1 MSTPSEGLS
10 WFGPFAPEPGSEQGD
25 TPLEFERLWRG
36 FMTARVTLGL
46 VLLVLQGTLH
56 ALGSPGDAWLIWFCA
71 AYFAVALTSRL
82 SGKLRQLGPTLG
94 VQWISTMGVDI
105 LTYAVLQWAQG
116 GNINFTP
123 FFALPVLMAAV
134 LGSLMLAMG
143 AAASVTLLMFSHAG
157 WISLQGQAD
166 SAPYFLQAA
175 LTGAGFFV
183 IAFLAHQIA
192 TRLANVELRAERSH
206 LAARVQRQVN
216 ELVIE
221 SLTDG
226 VLVIDQNSMV
236 RAANPAARQ
245 LLDAETAVRS
255 TSFDLASQTGW
266 HGLDDLMRQSFSGNT
281 SNQADVTIHH
291 PGRGP
296 RRVRVRTQLT
306 ATPDGAGGTAERLC
320 VMFLQDQREIEARMR
335 TEKMASM
342 GRMSAAVAHE
352 IRNPLA
358 AIAQANA
365 LLEEDL
371 SDPRHRQLTH
381 IVQQNVKRL
390 DKIVDEVLDIS
401 RVQYRENTAASET
414 LLLIPSVERICLDW
428 QAQTGNPQAVQLHLS
443 ALVVEVRFETEH
455 LRRVLVNLLDNARR
469 YASPQTG
476 AIQVFAGA
484 SSVGQGLLSV
494 WSDGAVMDQS
504 VERHLFEPFFSS
516 ESRSSGL
523 GLYICRELCERH
535 GGHIAYYRTKKT
547 VQGKLRE
554 GNEFMVMFEAKPLH
568 NDGLVLPDS
577 TAPNPWPQTQL

>member
-10 WFGPFAPEPGSEQGD
+10 WFGPYPPEPGAEPAD

-36 FMTARVTLGL
+36 FMNARITLAL
-46 VLLVLQGTLH
+46 VLLGLQGTLH
-56 ALGSPGDAWLIWFCA
+56 ALGSPSDTWLLWFCA
-71 AYFAVALTSRL
+71 AYFTVALASRL
-82 SGKLRQLGPTLG
+82 LAKPRQLAQTPGIQWVGTL
-94 VQWISTMGVDI
+94 GVDI
-105 LTYAVLQWAQG
+105 LAYAVLQMTQG
-116 GNINFTP
+116 SNINFTP

-134 LGSLMLAMG
+134 LGSLLLAMG
-143 AAASVTLLMFSHAG
+143 VAASVTLLMFLHAG
-157 WISLQGQAD
+157 WISLQSQTD
-166 SAPYFLQAA
+166 NAPYFLQAA

-183 IAFLAHQIA
+183 IALLAHQIA
-192 TRLANVELRAERSH
+192 SRLVNIERRAERSQ

-226 VLVIDQNSMV
+226 VLVIDQSSTV

-245 LLDAETAVRS
+245 LLDAETAAWS
-255 TSFDLASQTGW
+255 NSFELTSLTGW
-266 HGLDDLMRQSFSGNT
+266 HGLDDLMQLSFSGNAPC
-281 SNQADVTIHH
+281 QADVIIHH

-320 VMFLQDQREIEARMR
+320 VMFLQDQREIEARLR

-371 SDPRHRQLTH
+371 SDPRHRQLTQMVH
-381 IVQQNVKRL
+381 LNVKRL

-401 RVQYRENTAASET
+401 RVQDRENTGTSET
-414 LLLIPSVERICLDW
+414 LVLDPSVKRICLDW
-428 QAQTGNPQAVQLHLS
+428 QGQTDIQHRVQINLS
-443 ALVVEVRFETEH
+443 ASSMEVRFETEH

-469 YASPQTG
+469 YASQQTG
-476 AIQVFAGA
+476 AIQVFTGA
-484 SSVGQGLLSV
+484 SGVGQGLLSV
-494 WSDGAVMDQS
+494 WSDGAAMDQS

-535 GGHIAYYRTKKT
+535 GASIAYYRTRKSAR
-547 VQGKLRE
+547 GHLCD
-554 GNEFMVMFEAKPLH
+554 GNEFIVTFEAKP
-568 NDGLVLPDS
+568 PDNGS
-577 TAPNPWPQTQL
+577 LMSNEATDSISWFQIYH

>member
-1 MSTPSEGLS
+1 MNTAPESLS
-10 WFGPFAPEPGSEQGD
+10 WFGPYLPESGSEAAD

-46 VLLVLQGTLH
+46 VLLVLQGSFL
-56 ALGSPGDAWLIWFCA
+56 ALGSPGERWLVWWCA
-71 AYFAVALTSRL
+71 AYFALALAARL
-82 SGKLRQLGPTLG
+82 LAKPRHLGPTVG
-94 VQWISTMGVDI
+94 VHWISTIGLDI
-105 LTYAVLQWAQG
+105 LAYAVLQLAQG
-116 GNINFTP
+116 SSINFTP

-134 LGSLMLAMG
+134 LGSLLLALG

-157 WISLQGQAD
+157 WISLYSQTD

-183 IAFLAHQIA
+183 IALVAHQIA

-226 VLVIDQNSMV
+226 VLVIDQHSLV
-236 RAANPAARQ
+236 RAANPAARH
-245 LLDAETAVRS
+245 LLDAQAARAQ
-255 TSFDLASQTGW
+255 SFDLASLAGW
-266 HGLDDLMRQSFSGNT
+266 RGLDDLMQQSFSGNAPL
-281 SNQADVTIHH
+281 QADVSIHH

-306 ATPDGAGGTAERLC
+306 ATPHGTGGKAERLC
-320 VMFLQDQREIEARMR
+320 VMFLQDQREVEARLR

-371 SDPRHRQLTH
+371 SDPRLRQLTQMVH
-381 IVQQNVKRL
+381 HNVKRL

-401 RVQYRENTAASET
+401 RVQHRDGGSPTCVLALHTE
-414 LLLIPSVERICLDW
+414 VERICQDW
-428 QAQTGNPQAVQLHLS
+428 QSQTGNPQQVQIHLS
-443 ALVVEVRFETEH
+443 TARLEVRFEVEH

-469 YASPQTG
+469 YASAQAG
-476 AIQVFAGA
+476 AIQVFAGV
-484 SSVGQGLLSV
+484 STMGQGLLSV
-494 WSDGAVMDQS
+494 WSDGAAMDQS

-535 GGHIAYYRTKKT
+535 GASIAYHRTSQIL
-547 VQGKLRE
+547 QGHLRG
-554 GNEFMVMFEAKPLH
+554 GNEFRVTLEAMPLH
-568 NDGLVLPDS
+568 PARPM
-577 TAPNPWPQTQL
+577 APHTTFANPWPPTPR

>member
-1 MSTPSEGLS
+1 
-10 WFGPFAPEPGSEQGD
+10 
-25 TPLEFERLWRG
+25 
-36 FMTARVTLGL
+36 MTARVTLGL
-46 VLLVLQGTLH
+46 VLLGLQGTLH
-56 ALGSPGDAWLIWFCA
+56 ALGSPGDIWLIWFCA
-71 AYFAVALTSRL
+71 AYFAVALAARL
-82 SGKLRQLGPTLG
+82 LAKPRQMGPTLG
-94 VQWISTMGVDI
+94 IHWVSSIGVDI
-105 LTYAVLQWAQG
+105 LVYAILQWAQG
-116 GNINFTP
+116 SSINFTP

-134 LGSLMLAMG
+134 LGSLLLALG
-143 AAASVTLLMFSHAG
+143 AAASVTLLMFSHGA
-157 WISLQGQAD
+157 WISLYGQAD

-175 LTGAGFFV
+175 LTGTGFFV
-183 IAFLAHQIA
+183 IAFVAHQIA

-226 VLVIDQNSMV
+226 VLVIDQHSTV

-245 LLDAETAVRS
+245 LLDAQTAARS
-255 TSFDLASQTGW
+255 NSFDLTSLAGW
-266 HGLDDLMRQSFSGNT
+266 HGLDDLMRQSFSGNAPL
-281 SNQADVTIHH
+281 QADVNIHH

-306 ATPDGAGGTAERLC
+306 ATPDSSGGTAERLC
-320 VMFLQDQREIEARMR
+320 VMFLQDQREIEARLR

-371 SDPRHRQLTH
+371 LDPRHKQLTQL
-381 IVQQNVKRL
+381 VYQNVKRL
-390 DKIVDEVLDIS
+390 DKIVEEVLDIS
-401 RVQYRENTAASET
+401 RVQGRESASASQA
-414 LLLIPSVERICLDW
+414 LALNPSVRRICLDW
-428 QAQTGNPQAVQLHLS
+428 QNQTGNQDLVQIHLS
-443 ALVVEVRFETEH
+443 ASGLEVRFETEH
-455 LRRVLVNLLDNARR
+455 LRRVLVNLLDNAHR
-469 YASPQTG
+469 YASSQAG

-484 SSVGQGLLSV
+484 STMGQGVLSV
-494 WSDGAVMDQS
+494 WSDGAAMDQS

-535 GGHIAYYRTKKT
+535 GASIAYYRTKKT
-547 VQGKLRE
+547 ARGALRE
-554 GNEFMVMFEAKPLH
+554 GNEFMVTFEAKPLH
-568 NDGLVLPDS
+568 NDTPR
-577 TAPNPWPQTQL
+577 

>member
-10 WFGPFAPEPGSEQGD
+10 WFGPYPLETGAGQTD

-46 VLLVLQGTLH
+46 VLLGLQGTLH
-56 ALGSPGDAWLIWFCA
+56 ALGSPGDTWLVWFCA
-71 AYFAVALTSRL
+71 AYFAVVLAARL
-82 SGKLRQLGPTLG
+82 LAKPRQLGPTLG
-94 VQWISTMGVDI
+94 VQWVSTIGVDI
-105 LTYAVLQWAQG
+105 LAYAVLQWTQG
-116 GNINFTP
+116 SNINFTP

-134 LGSLMLAMG
+134 LGSLLLAMG
-143 AAASVTLLMFSHAG
+143 AAASVALLMFSHAG

-175 LTGAGFFV
+175 LTGAGCFV

-192 TRLANVELRAERSH
+192 TRLANVEIRAERSH

-226 VLVIDQNSMV
+226 VLVIDQSSTV

-245 LLDAETAVRS
+245 LLDADTAAKS
-255 TSFDLASQTGW
+255 NSFDLTSLTGW
-266 HGLDDLMRQSFSGNT
+266 HGLDNLMRLSFSGNAPL
-281 SNQADVTIHH
+281 QADVTIHH

-371 SDPRHRQLTH
+371 SDPKHRQLTH
-381 IVQQNVKRL
+381 MVHQNVKRL

-401 RVQYRENTAASET
+401 RVEDRESASAPEA
-414 LLLIPSVERICLDW
+414 LVLNQSVERICLDW
-428 QAQTGNPQAVQLHLS
+428 QDQTGNQQGVQIHLS
-443 ALVVEVRFETEH
+443 ALNMEVRFETEH

-484 SSVGQGLLSV
+484 STMGQSLLSV
-494 WSDGAVMDQS
+494 WSDGAAMDQS

-535 GGHIAYYRTKKT
+535 GASIAYYRTKKSARG
-547 VQGKLRE
+547 QLRE
-554 GNEFMVMFEAKPLH
+554 GNEFMVTFEAKPLH
-568 NDGLVLPDS
+568 NDSPMAPD
-577 TAPNPWPQTQL
+577 TNFAHPWLQTQR